1 MLARRSWEGMSTPRG
16 SPARHSRVCPSPP
29 CLAPTSAW
37 RNPSLG
43 SAELLPHLV
52 PPGSS
57 SCPGSLWVTTWR
69 PPASHLLLALPETLL
84 ASPDSDLR
92 PGLVAVPCSPT
103 PALLLTPA
111 RPSAPGVCCP
121 GCLGCSLDTGLILH
135 LHPKDL
141 SPPCQGWRVTT
152 DPGSAWRLER
162 PYSDP
167 AAL

>member
-1 MLARRSWEGMSTPRG
+1 MPGEAG
-16 SPARHSRVCPSPP
+16 RVCPLLGALQHDTPESAQVLLA
-29 CLAPTSAW
+29 CLP
-37 RNPSLG
+37 RQHGGPLSLG
-43 SAELLPHLV
+43 SAELLPHPV

-57 SCPGSLWVTTWR
+57 SCPRSLWVTTWP

-141 SPPCQGWRVTT
+141 SPPRQGWRVTT